1 MWVFLKVKKFKLN
14 DRLVEMKILK
24 KILYKNIKYKNWYLK
39 LYKPSPT
46 QYAEY
51 LKHHNILYSMGSD
64 CYILPSANITDPS
77 YVRMGNNVML
87 SECTLLGHDG
97 SIRMLNIAYNKRLDR
112 VGKTDIKDNVFI
124 GHGAIVMPNVSIG
137 PNVIIG
143 AGSIVT
149 KDVAEGV
156 VVVGNPAKEVC
167 KVVDLVTKLQNY
179 TDTVPWSELIKNR
192 QGAFDKEIET
202 ELKKQRTQYFYNS

>member
-1 MWVFLKVKKFKLN
+1 
-14 DRLVEMKILK
+14 MKILK

-97 SIRMLNIAYNKRLDR
+97 SIRMLNIAYNK
-112 VGKTDIKDNVFI
+112 
-124 GHGAIVMPNVSIG
+124 
-137 PNVIIG
+137 
-143 AGSIVT
+143 
-149 KDVAEGV
+149 
-156 VVVGNPAKEVC
+156 
-167 KVVDLVTKLQNY
+167 Y
-179 TDTVPWSELIKNR
+179 
-192 QGAFDKEIET
+192 
-202 ELKKQRTQYFYNS
+202 

>member
-1 MWVFLKVKKFKLN
+1 
-14 DRLVEMKILK
+14 MKILK
-24 KILYKNIKYKNWYLK
+24 NILYKNIKYKNWYLK
-39 LYKPSPT
+39 LCKPSPT

-97 SIRMLNIAYNKRLDR
+97 SIRMLNIAYNKKLDK

-124 GHGAIVMPNVSIG
+124 GHGAIIMPNVTIG
-137 PNVIIG
+137 PNVIIA
-143 AGSIVT
+143 AGSVVT
-149 KDVAEGV
+149 KDVIRGTVVAGV
-156 VVVGNPAKEVC
+156 PAKEIC
-167 KVVDLVTKLQNY
+167 KIDTLVNKIENY
-179 TDTVPWSELIKNR
+179 TNNVPWGNLIKSR
-192 QGAFDKEIET
+192 KGAYDANIEN
-202 ELKKQRTQYFYNS
+202 ELKQLRTQYFYES